1 MINFSRS
8 WLIKIKYPSLIF
20 QSISQNKEVHHM
32 VKESVVEGSIINLLE
47 NIGYE
52 FIEKDDCWL
61 KNRKLDEFINED
73 LLKDS
78 LKRINKINDDEIID
92 EAIKTIKRIDNPS
105 LFERNFEFHQILLNG
120 ITIESKKY
128 QVNPLIRLI
137 DFNKPEN
144 NVFQVSHQIKF
155 NEGRSK
161 DGANRI
167 PDVIIFINGLP
178 LIVMELKSF
187 DEDVTNATLEDAYNQ
202 LGRNSEHDG
211 YRFDIPT
218 LFNYNAFLVI
228 SDGVTTKVGTLTS
241 KLDRFN
247 EWKSVNGEKGYD
259 DNYVNKLDVLINGLL
274 DKTRLLDFIANNLF
288 FIQDKNDKPVK
299 IMAQY
304 HQYFGVLKSLA
315 SIKKAMKPNGNG
327 KAGILW
333 HTQGSGKSFSMVMLA
348 HRLLKDKSLNIPTIV
363 LLTDRIDLDDQLYKT
378 FYCARSYLKCEP
390 QIATSRIDLV
400 SKLRPIKQGG
410 IIFTTIGKFDK
421 DNLPENDRDNIIVM
435 TDEAHRSHYGIYEK
449 VKYVRDE
456 KTQEME
462 AVFKYGIEKYIR
474 EALPNATFI
483 GFTGTPVS
491 TKDKQTTDIFGEII
505 DTYDMTQSVIDG
517 STVKLYYESRL
528 AKVWTDKETLKEI
541 DSYYDDLE
549 NDGSADKAS
558 IERSKSEMSKIKVI
572 LESDNMIKL
581 FAKDIMAHYEA
592 RKGFLNGKA
601 MIVCQTRMMVLKL
614 YKEII
619 NNVAPQMK
627 DQIILVVTESNKDS
641 EEMRKLFG
649 DSSYRKELGEEFKK
663 DTSKYK
669 IAIVVDMWLTGFD
682 VPDLD
687 VMYFIKRLKSYN
699 LMQAIAR
706 VNRIY
711 LGKTSGLI
719 VDYIG
724 LGKALDSALSEYTAR
739 DKENNVQD
747 IKKEIYSLL
756 KEKLSILNEWFY
768 RIDKAKFF
776 SNDSL
781 TRFKA
786 IQEGAQFILEDS
798 KNREDPFMNS
808 LSLDIKQA
816 FVACGGNC
824 TDDERNDVL
833 YYLAIR
839 SYILKLRTRTGTVS
853 TKDMNDFVSS
863 LLADAIKG
871 DEVKVLTKDLDS
883 SINVIDLLS
892 KEKIEELRKKN
903 PPLIFIEIVKK
914 LLERAIAES
923 RKTNYFKSQ
932 EYSKRLLNILE
943 KYNDRDDKFASETT
957 IVQLVGF
964 ASEMVK
970 DEKEAKKLG
979 IFGRE
984 RAFYDALA
992 RDKSAQDLLGDNT
1005 LKLIA
1010 HDLKDIV
1017 QEYATT
1023 DWANKEAT
1031 RARMRIKIKE
1041 CLKKYNYPP
1050 EYTETAIEDVIKQAE
1065 YIMNN

>member
-8 WLIKIKYPSLIF
+8 WLIKIKYSSLIF

-32 VKESVVEGSIINLLE
+32 VKESVVEESIIKLLK

-52 FIEKDDCWL
+52 FIEKDDYWV

-137 DFNKPEN
+137 DFNKSEN

-161 DGANRI
+161 DGVNRI

-187 DEDVTNATLEDAYNQ
+187 DEDATNATLEDAYNQ
-202 LGRNSEHDG
+202 LGGNSEHDG

-601 MIVCQTRMMVLKL
+601 MIVCQTRIMALKL

-669 IAIVVDMWLTGFD
+669 IAIVVDM
-682 VPDLD
+682 
-687 VMYFIKRLKSYN
+687 
-699 LMQAIAR
+699 
-706 VNRIY
+706 
-711 LGKTSGLI
+711 
-719 VDYIG
+719 
-724 LGKALDSALSEYTAR
+724 
-739 DKENNVQD
+739 
-747 IKKEIYSLL
+747 
-756 KEKLSILNEWFY
+756 
-768 RIDKAKFF
+768 
-776 SNDSL
+776 
-781 TRFKA
+781 
-786 IQEGAQFILEDS
+786 
-798 KNREDPFMNS
+798 
-808 LSLDIKQA
+808 
-816 FVACGGNC
+816 
-824 TDDERNDVL
+824 
-833 YYLAIR
+833 
-839 SYILKLRTRTGTVS
+839 
-853 TKDMNDFVSS
+853 
-863 LLADAIKG
+863 
-871 DEVKVLTKDLDS
+871 
-883 SINVIDLLS
+883 
-892 KEKIEELRKKN
+892 
-903 PPLIFIEIVKK
+903 
-914 LLERAIAES
+914 
-923 RKTNYFKSQ
+923 
-932 EYSKRLLNILE
+932 
-943 KYNDRDDKFASETT
+943 
-957 IVQLVGF
+957 
-964 ASEMVK
+964 
-970 DEKEAKKLG
+970 
-979 IFGRE
+979 
-984 RAFYDALA
+984 
-992 RDKSAQDLLGDNT
+992 
-1005 LKLIA
+1005 
-1010 HDLKDIV
+1010 
-1017 QEYATT
+1017 
-1023 DWANKEAT
+1023 
-1031 RARMRIKIKE
+1031 
-1041 CLKKYNYPP
+1041 
-1050 EYTETAIEDVIKQAE
+1050 
-1065 YIMNN
+1065 